1 MQTYRDFK
9 EYMEDNYLDMIMDRL
24 SSYVIRNKDVFE
36 NDEIYEVKWVDLSD
50 ACVCGVTFK
59 DIGNDWIEI
68 RLSVDGEVEIK
79 ARTRYGIESFAET
92 KTYNVF
98 CKAVL
103 NKGLHNLSITEIT
116 DYNKNQFDRNKS
128 LSQNL
133 VPYMYEEDVEK
144 HAEDFLKRNYSKALL
159 QPMPLPVEEIA
170 DKMGM
175 KIFYAPL
182 ENSIFGKT
190 YFDED
195 VVTVYSDITGREKL
209 KITTE
214 PGTMLINPNVY
225 FMYNIGTANNTIIHE
240 CVHWDRHR
248 RAFELQKILHGSCN
262 HISCEIVEVYD
273 GMPEDASAFRWMEWQ
288 ANQLA
293 PRILMPAEMTK
304 RKLNSF
310 LQYRYEQSPKTRFAI
325 HMEQAIN
332 DLSLFFHVSNI
343 AAKLRAI
350 ELGYDQA
357 QGVQVYCNDK
367 HLPPFAFLKG
377 TLKDTQTFIIDENN
391 LLINLMLNPTLGRL
405 YVEGKIVYANCML
418 CLNMPQYVTMD
429 EDANI
434 TLTDYALEH
443 VNECCFIFD
452 RKYSVSS
459 SYSDTFYRRCFLCRD
474 INSEAFIEADY
485 DDKHKSNQSKEER
498 EAELAKIS
506 DFANTMADF
515 MEDLPGSFSKTLKA
529 HMTRRDVNEEELA
542 YRSNISTV
550 TISKYLNHNNAEK
563 KYENVLAVGKALC
576 LHPIY
581 MEDLLEKAG
590 FSDKRDRAAIII
602 KFLIWN
608 HPDDTIAEWQQKLDE
623 AHVNIKLPRKNK

>member
-209 KITTE
+209 KITT
-214 PGTMLINPNVY
+214 
-225 FMYNIGTANNTIIHE
+225 
-240 CVHWDRHR
+240 DR
-248 RAFELQKILHGSCN
+248 KSGSA
-262 HISCEIVEVYD
+262 
-273 GMPEDASAFRWMEWQ
+273 GMPR
-288 ANQLA
+288 
-293 PRILMPAEMTK
+293 P
-304 RKLNSF
+304 
-310 LQYRYEQSPKTRFAI
+310 
-325 HMEQAIN
+325 
-332 DLSLFFHVSNI
+332 
-343 AAKLRAI
+343 
-350 ELGYDQA
+350 
-357 QGVQVYCNDK
+357 
-367 HLPPFAFLKG
+367 
-377 TLKDTQTFIIDENN
+377 
-391 LLINLMLNPTLGRL
+391 
-405 YVEGKIVYANCML
+405 
-418 CLNMPQYVTMD
+418 
-429 EDANI
+429 
-434 TLTDYALEH
+434 
-443 VNECCFIFD
+443 
-452 RKYSVSS
+452 
-459 SYSDTFYRRCFLCRD
+459 
-474 INSEAFIEADY
+474 
-485 DDKHKSNQSKEER
+485 
-498 EAELAKIS
+498 
-506 DFANTMADF
+506 
-515 MEDLPGSFSKTLKA
+515 
-529 HMTRRDVNEEELA
+529 
-542 YRSNISTV
+542 
-550 TISKYLNHNNAEK
+550 
-563 KYENVLAVGKALC
+563 
-576 LHPIY
+576 
-581 MEDLLEKAG
+581 
-590 FSDKRDRAAIII
+590 
-602 KFLIWN
+602 
-608 HPDDTIAEWQQKLDE
+608 
-623 AHVNIKLPRKNK
+623 